1 MVEEYLALREAV
13 GWAARPADRR
23 KGLANALFTV
33 CARHEGNVLGCG
45 RVVGDDG
52 LYFYLQDIIVRL
64 EFQRK
69 GLGLLLM
76 QPILGY
82 LDEHARPGSFVG
94 LMAAE
99 GVTGFYDGPGFALR
113 PPGRPGMFRL

>member
-1 MVEEYLALREAV
+1 M
-13 GWAARPADRR
+13 
-23 KGLANALFTV
+23 
-33 CARHEGNVLGCG
+33 
-45 RVVGDDG
+45 VGDDG
-52 LYFYLQDIIVRL
+52 LYFYLQDIIVRP